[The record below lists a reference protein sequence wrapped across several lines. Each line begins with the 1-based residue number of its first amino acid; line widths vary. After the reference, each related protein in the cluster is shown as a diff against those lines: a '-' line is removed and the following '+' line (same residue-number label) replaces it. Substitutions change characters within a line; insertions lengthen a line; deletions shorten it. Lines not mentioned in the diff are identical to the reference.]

1 MTDEKAP
8 PSFKPWTLRDVVD
21 VDFPAFAART
31 YLEQAG
37 IRRLLAKAAAGGRLA
52 AAAEIGCGY
61 GRLLPVLGEIA
72 ERVAGFERQPEF
84 AAEAAR
90 LHPRAEIFRVSNLGN
105 LPARDGSFDVVLTF
119 TVLQHLVDPV
129 AARVAAEIRRILAPA
144 GHVLICEETDDSHL
158 WGDTA
163 DPDGM
168 CTVGRSAEAYASLFA
183 PLRLLESAPRVIE
196 PTYPRPDVGTY
207 LLFGA

>member
-8 PSFKPWTLRDVVD
+8 FVFTPWTLRDVVD
-21 VDFPAFAART
+21 VGFPAFAVRT

-37 IRRLLAKAAAGGRLA
+37 VRRFLTIAAAGRRLA

-61 GRLLPVLGEIA
+61 GRLLPVLGEFA

-84 AAEAAR
+84 AADAAR
-90 LHPRAEIFRVSNLGN
+90 LHPRAGIFRVSTLEN
-105 LPARDGSFDVVLTF
+105 LPARDGAFDVVLTF

-129 AARVAAEIRRILAPA
+129 ATRVAAEIRRILAPG
-144 GHVLICEETDDSHL
+144 GHVLICEETDAGHL
-158 WGDTA
+158 SGDTA
-163 DPDGM
+163 DPTGM
-168 CTVGRSAEAYASLFA
+168 CTIGRTGETYVRLFA
-183 PLRLLESAPRVIE
+183 PLRLLASEPRVIE

>member
-1 MTDEKAP
+1 VTGETGSSP
-8 PSFKPWTLRDVVD
+8 FKPWTLRDVVD
-21 VDFPAFAART
+21 VDFPAFALRT

-37 IRRLLAKAAAGGRLA
+37 VRRFLSKAAAGRRLS
-52 AAAEIGCGY
+52 AAAEVGCGY
-61 GRLLPVLGEIA
+61 GRLLPVLGEFA
-72 ERVAGFERQPEF
+72 GRVAGFERQREF

-90 LHPRAEIFRVSNLGN
+90 LHPATEVSRVSTLEN

-129 AARVAAEIRRILAPA
+129 AGRVAAEIRRILAPG
-144 GHVLICEETDDSHL
+144 GHVLICEETDPGHV
-158 WGDTA
+158 WGDTS
-163 DPDGM
+163 DPEGM
-168 CTVGRSAEAYASLFA
+168 CTVGRSAETYARLFS

-207 LLFGA
+207 LLFGP